1 MNDTNIIKKN
11 ISNLR
16 DSKSEMNS
24 DKMKGKSINKERKEI
39 DKKLR
44 NNSNDN
50 KKEIEF
56 IIQKICIKIKLIQ
69 K

>member
-1 MNDTNIIKKN
+1 MILILLKKN

>member
-16 DSKSEMNS
+16 DSKSEINS

>member
-1 MNDTNIIKKN
+1 
-11 ISNLR
+11 
-16 DSKSEMNS
+16 MNS
-24 DKMKGKSINKERKEI
+24 DKMKGKSINKEIKEI

-56 IIQKICIKIKLIQ
+56 IIQKI
-69 K
+69 

>member
-1 MNDTNIIKKN
+1 
-11 ISNLR
+11 
-16 DSKSEMNS
+16 MNS